1 MIIRAKGLIYPLLVT
16 FILVVDEVDKSEKWT
31 IFIVDLVAERIQKMR
46 LFVTVVESVLIIQ

>member
-1 MIIRAKGLIYPLLVT
+1 MHKGLIYPLLVT
-16 FILVVDEVDKSEKWT
+16 FILVVDEVDKSEEWT